1 MKKFLTVLFLG
12 LFVAVGTPVLLHADD
27 AATAPAAGDT
37 KAATPKKAKHKAK
50 HKAKKKAKKAAA
62 KAADASASD
71 ASAK

>member
-27 AATAPAAGDT
+27 AATAPASDT

-62 KAADASASD
+62 KASDASASD